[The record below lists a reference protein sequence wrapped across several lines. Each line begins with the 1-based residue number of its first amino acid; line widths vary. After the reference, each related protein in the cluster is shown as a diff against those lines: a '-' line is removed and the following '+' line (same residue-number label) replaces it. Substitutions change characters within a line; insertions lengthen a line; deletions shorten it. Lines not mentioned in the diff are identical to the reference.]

1 MCTDIIGAGVN
12 AMDRVAHRVMKAF
25 PGCTWQ
31 SNILDDNLKNILFFL
46 SHQPNPRFIKQI
58 NYLAESSQVS
68 VICFK
73 RSTLPDLSANIA
85 AGVTYLS
92 AGEIESSGRYF
103 SRLKAYAKALGV
115 LWRYRKRIHSDVVIV
130 NNIDVLLLEKI
141 LQLLKFRST
150 KVVMEVSDLLQYVF
164 DRGVLA
170 RIFKTIDQA
179 VVRLFVD
186 RLIVTSGK
194 YYDVYYSKFFRGP
207 HLVLENK
214 PLRNNVP
221 PRIERGGRS
230 GPLIVGVVGLIYQ
243 AAPLRALF
251 DAVKDDDSVEV
262 HIHGRLY
269 DAQNSRELI
278 ESYCAVQRN
287 IIFKGEYDFF
297 RDAASIYGGLDILYV
312 SYDTVDTM
320 QNNRVALPNKL
331 YEAMYFR
338 VPVIASKGTYLAER
352 VMAQGIGYEIDCGSV
367 EQIREIL
374 EFHSRRVDE
383 FEKAFRGLPEEAYFA
398 DNDYEVF
405 GRFVSGGSFQ

>member
-1 MCTDIIGAGVN
+1 MG
-12 AMDRVAHRVMKAF
+12 
-25 PGCTWQ
+25 
-31 SNILDDNLKNILFFL
+31 DNLKNILFFL

-58 NYLAESSQVS
+58 NYLAETNQVS
-68 VICFK
+68 VIYFK

-92 AGEIESSGRYF
+92 AGEIESSGRYL
-103 SRLKAYAKALGV
+103 SRLKAYAKALGI
-115 LWRYRKRIHSDVVIV
+115 LWRYRKRIHSDVIIV
-130 NNIDVLLLEKI
+130 NNIDVLLLEKV
-141 LQLLKFRST
+141 LQLLKLRSAR
-150 KVVMEVSDLLQYVF
+150 VVLEVSDLLQYVF
-164 DRGVLA
+164 DSRVLA

-194 YYDVYYSKFFRGP
+194 YYDVYYSRFFRGP

-214 PLRNNVP
+214 PLRKNVP
-221 PRIERGGRS
+221 PRLARS
-230 GPLIVGVVGLIYQ
+230 DKSGLLIVGVVGLIYQ

-278 ESYCAVQRN
+278 ESYCAMQRN
-287 IIFKGEYDFF
+287 IVFKGEYDFF
-297 RDAASIYGGLDILYV
+297 RDAATIYGGLDILYV

-338 VPVIASKGTYLAER
+338 VPVVASKGTYLAER
-352 VMAQGIGYEIDCGSV
+352 VMPQGIGYEIDCGSV
-367 EQIREIL
+367 AQIREIL
-374 EFHSRRVDE
+374 KSHSRRAHE
-383 FEKAFRGLPEEAYFA
+383 FDKAFRGLPEETYFA
-398 DNDYEVF
+398 DADYAVF
-405 GRFVSGGSFQ
+405 DRFVTGNPSL